1 MYFAQR
7 KLGWFWVDLPQ
18 VSIAGYGDYPQGGE
32 SPSRN
37 LQLVESYIEMC
48 REGFNSRT
56 KVIKEFD

>member
-7 KLGWFWVDLPQ
+7 KLGWFWVDLPWCS
-18 VSIAGYGDYPQGGE
+18 VGGYGNWPNGGE
-32 SPSRN
+32 TPSRN